1 MSPILGNFVGSIFTP
16 LGGTPVC
23 SGKNGITPS
32 GISILNLLGP
42 GSGGGGVTGC
52 GSVNVGISGTIGVTG
67 VTGAGGIN
75 GVNPDLSS
83 SILSTAAFTIAKPT
97 GITNKLGN
105 VTDRSRIKPILHLFL
120 LL

>member
-1 MSPILGNFVGSIFTP
+1 MSPILGNFDGSIVTP
-16 LGGTPVC
+16 LGVPVC
-23 SGKNGITPS
+23 LGKNGMTPS
-32 GISILNLLGP
+32 GMSTLNLVGA
-42 GSGGGGVTGC
+42 GGKGTTARGL
-52 GSVNVGISGTIGVTG
+52 SNVGISGTKEVAG

-83 SILSTAAFTIAKPT
+83 SILSTAAFTIAKPI